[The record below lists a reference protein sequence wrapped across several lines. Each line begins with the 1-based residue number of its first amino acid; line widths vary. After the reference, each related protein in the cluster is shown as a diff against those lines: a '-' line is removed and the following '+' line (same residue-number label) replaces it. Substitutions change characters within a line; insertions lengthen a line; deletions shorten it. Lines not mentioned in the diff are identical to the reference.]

1 MNRAK
6 PRRPPASVA
15 RREKIGEPPDRARV
29 ATRGKIVYTIVVVI
43 GSGFGAKGALPRT
56 SPAAT
61 LEISR
66 RKVVRMSAISGKRRL
81 AAVLAALGAMLAVY
95 ALDYALVDVMV
106 EPPEVISVSGAVA
119 ECRRTPDGL
128 VLLLDAAEDVWLT
141 FDGLPEED
149 CISRNIA
156 VSESDNNTLQD
167 ILCALNSSVDKT
179 TTVSLFL
186 GNHEFIND
194 NGCSFYCIGLTTQVA
209 GISGIL
215 SAGNGGPVSVSY
227 GEGTRVAAA
236 SADFNGG
243 SIGAGVGVSSYP
255 IQGDVRLL
263 CISFNSEDNDGCQ
276 CADRAPK
283 TLFGTIL

>member
-1 MNRAK
+1 MYYNYRHCNAK
-6 PRRPPASVA
+6 EGRWNSRDLIEVRNPYCFASNNFS
-15 RREKIGEPPDRARV
+15 IDYL
-29 ATRGKIVYTIVVVI
+29 GKQQICDDLSFLVGDI
-43 GSGFGAKGALPRT
+43 LPGMT
-56 SPAAT
+56 Q
-61 LEISR
+61 
-66 RKVVRMSAISGKRRL
+66 
-81 AAVLAALGAMLAVY
+81 
-95 ALDYALVDVMV
+95 
-106 EPPEVISVSGAVA
+106 
-119 ECRRTPDGL
+119 
-128 VLLLDAAEDVWLT
+128 
-141 FDGLPEED
+141 ED

-179 TTVSLFL
+179 TTVSLFF

-215 SAGNGGPVSVSY
+215 SAGNGGSVSVSY

-263 CISFNSEDNDGCQ
+263 CISFNSEDNDGCP